1 MSRDL
6 LAVSTIKSNKGGG
19 GKALTM
25 TMTPWNLTHG
35 QWSKYLTMASDILE
49 SAPWSKW
56 LLCGQ
61 TSRLDQRST
70 ILTIENLYFIHG
82 HGQNFPM
89 IYSPVQPSPCNVLS
103 PLSNHIH
110 SELFPRSDLSYS
122 INFRR
127 INLIHSDLSQRSSF
141 SSAPTF
147 QGVTSSTATYL

>member
-1 MSRDL
+1 MVISSFLKDFCEQLVLMSRDL
-6 LAVSTIKSNKGGG
+6 LAVSTIKSNKKGG

-70 ILTIENLYFIHG
+70 ILTIENLYLTRHKYEARNRDDR
-82 HGQNFPM
+82 NFGGPK
-89 IYSPVQPSPCNVLS
+89 IWRNLAKTVT
-103 PLSNHIH
+103 
-110 SELFPRSDLSYS
+110 
-122 INFRR
+122 FRT
-127 INLIHSDLSQRSSF
+127 SQKIKEF
-141 SSAPTF
+141 SS
-147 QGVTSSTATYL
+147 V